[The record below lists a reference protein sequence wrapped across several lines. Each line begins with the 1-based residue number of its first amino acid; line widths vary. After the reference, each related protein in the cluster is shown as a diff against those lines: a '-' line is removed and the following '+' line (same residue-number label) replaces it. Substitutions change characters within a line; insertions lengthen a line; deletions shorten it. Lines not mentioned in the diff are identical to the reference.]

1 MTSVSKSDSATTP
14 EPPRQLVR
22 TRARRRGYGAVALL
36 LLIAVAGSLPWWGV
50 DSHVLSVGYTVAFYA
65 AVAQSW
71 NLMSGFTG
79 YISFAHGALVGIGSY
94 TGILAMN
101 AGGNLFVAVL
111 AGGASAVAASV
122 LIGLPSLRL
131 RGIAFAFATI
141 FFQAAMLLVVQKA
154 VPVTGGSQGLASRAI
169 VPLENLFLAMVLI
182 AGLAS
187 LLVYALR
194 RARIGLRMLTIRE
207 DETAARTIDI
217 RTVPLKL
224 SAFATSALFAGG
236 AGAVHGFFLATVFP
250 QNVFHLRTSLE
261 PLVLALIGGA
271 GSTFGPLVM
280 AAIYGIAQD
289 ALQSLGSELH
299 LAMLGLILVVAV
311 LFARNG
317 LAELTTQWW
326 RRRRERRSRDD

>member
-1 MTSVSKSDSATTP
+1 MTSVSKTDSATAQ
-14 EPPRQLVR
+14 EPPRSSGG
-22 TRARRRGYGAVALL
+22 TRSRRRGYGAVVLL
-36 LLIAVAGSLPWWGV
+36 LATAVAGSLPWWGV
-50 DSHVLSVGYTVAFYA
+50 DTHVLSVGYTVAFYA

-79 YISFAHGALVGIGSY
+79 YISFAHGALVGIGTY
-94 TGILAMN
+94 AGILAMN
-101 AGGNLFVAVL
+101 AGGNLLTAVL
-111 AGGASAVAASV
+111 AGALAAVAASV

-154 VPVTGGSQGLASRAI
+154 GPITGGSEGLAARAI
-169 VPLENLFLAMVLI
+169 VSLEDLFVTMVAI
-182 AGLAS
+182 AGIAS
-187 LLVYALR
+187 VLVYALR
-194 RARIGLRMLTIRE
+194 RARLGLRLLTIRE
-207 DETAARTIDI
+207 DETAARTIDVK
-217 RTVPLKL
+217 TVQLKL
-224 SAFATSALFAGG
+224 GAFATSALFAGA

-271 GSTFGPLVM
+271 ASTVGPLVM
-280 AAIYGIAQD
+280 AAVYGISQD

-299 LAMLGLILVVAV
+299 LAMLGVILVVAV

-317 LAELTTQWW
+317 LADLATRLW
-326 RRRRERRSRDD
+326 RRLRERGNRD